1 VVRPALGVH
10 PRHPPRTFP
19 LGLLA
24 PRCLGLA
31 LLLALPPCG
40 AGARAPAVWGKE
52 GILPP
57 ASVSSSQWFARVF
70 SALFWLVVC
79 VCLFLRCSCLR
90 SPPSHNPLPRFQNSF
105 RGVASASDLCIA
117 RLRRRSSKG
126 VDALAEMSE
135 ARSRMC
141 LPLPPC
147 ARTSRP
153 RRTEGIAGG
162 ALPYCVINFFS
173 ISSSNLVIL
182 LVVVES
188 NLTGVV
194 PWQIS
199 KNFFASKTLSNFAFF
214 IYSAFVP
221 V

>member
-1 VVRPALGVH
+1 MPVVSLVVRPAHGVH

-31 LLLALPPCG
+31 RFLALPLCG

-57 ASVSSSQWFARVF
+57 ASVSSSQWYFRVF
-70 SALFWLVVC
+70 SVLFRLVVR
-79 VCLFLRCSCLR
+79 VCLCLRLTCLR

-105 RGVASASDLCIA
+105 RGVASASDFCIV

-135 ARSRMC
+135 TQTHVH
-141 LPLPPC
+141 LTHPPVRV
-147 ARTSRP
+147 RTPRP
-153 RRTEGIAGG
+153 RKTKGIAGG
-162 ALPYCVINFFS
+162 
-173 ISSSNLVIL
+173 
-182 LVVVES
+182 
-188 NLTGVV
+188 
-194 PWQIS
+194 
-199 KNFFASKTLSNFAFF
+199 
-214 IYSAFVP
+214 YSLELHQEQYSLRFRL
-221 V
+221 